1 MPNISDSRQKEKFLV
16 GLTLE
21 EKELLNLYAKDKFV
35 SMSELLRL
43 ALYEYAKNN
52 DVTNTYAK
60 SYRDTLLFNISSSSK
75 HGEKSTIDKLY
86 EQWG

>member
-35 SMSELLRL
+35 SMSEILRL

-52 DVTNTYAK
+52 DITNTYAK
-60 SYRDTLLFNISSSSK
+60 SYRDTLLFNISSSK